1 EENSKHEKLLNTTP
15 RHIAQF
21 EQRAKEYISQ
31 SLPMDGTLAQTYLNK
46 LGVNNIE
53 NHHVKFHP
61 AVYSSE
67 DKSFHPAMLTNIH
80 NKEGETKA
88 IEVTYLDT
96 QGNKDTSLDINPRTL
111 GTKSKQLTHFHQGEN
126 LNTTIISTSI
136 ENSFLIRDQ
145 TQGQIDIINV
155 NHKNDIQNISTD
167 ELRQNIII
175 VLNHGNHDLNPN
187 NIEKIVEKFNGRDIQ
202 FISEDNLKGDIKSC
216 LDKLE
221 RDNSIHDIEFSEAH
235 SSHQENELDTLNYNE
250 KKELDSQSLEHF
262 EPKEHSPQQEMEFN
276 QPEKESYWE
285 DKEIDRELER

>member
-1 EENSKHEKLLNTTP
+1 
-15 RHIAQF
+15 
-21 EQRAKEYISQ
+21 
-31 SLPMDGTLAQTYLNK
+31 K

-67 DKSFHPAMLTNIH
+67 DKSLHPAMLTNIH

-111 GTKSKQLTHFHQGEN
+111 GTKSKQLTQFHQGEN

-187 NIEKIVEKFNGRDIQ
+187 NIEKIV
-202 FISEDNLKGDIKSC
+202 
-216 LDKLE
+216 
-221 RDNSIHDIEFSEAH
+221 
-235 SSHQENELDTLNYNE
+235 
-250 KKELDSQSLEHF
+250 
-262 EPKEHSPQQEMEFN
+262 
-276 QPEKESYWE
+276 
-285 DKEIDRELER
+285 